1 MSKLA
6 FDYSK
11 WDNIEISDDE
21 ADTHPNIDKASWF
34 RMKHR
39 SRVERE
45 ETEKMEKTAMEKE
58 NKADSERER
67 EIVRLL
73 AEVRSGGDAA
83 EYEDEDA
90 LVGELEEVRA
100 GVESNVASR
109 RWRGASTPSSRRR
122 YGANAR
128 DSRSAH
134 RFGGVASTA
143 SGAPET
149 RRRGTPGGR
158 ESAQTRESDR
168 TRNAHESR
176 TQVRGRVKDRLD
188 KIDFME
194 KNKKWNVDNL
204 SHTATDRTILSG
216 KGSSKEDLV
225 GGMMTGTKSNKDGPV
240 GPQSEKAAVN
250 AYADFVD
257 KHESVL
263 EDYLATTELEDCKKK
278 LHEHGGTLLHEHAQS
293 YILLSC
299 LEDEMNGFPDKMKL
313 ASRNS
318 QVLSHVTDLAASLNR
333 HPRDVVLP
341 FFARIEDPRYRSG
354 FEEAVQDFIAKI
366 QKRAI
371 DKRKEMDAQEPVELS
386 REERLGPG
394 GLDPVEVFET
404 LPESMQ
410 EAFEKKDTQMLQ
422 VALEAMEPAEAKK
435 HMDACEA
442 SGLWVQNNSSEE
454 ATVADDGLA

>member
-45 ETEKMEKTAMEKE
+45 ETEQMEKTAMEKE
-58 NKADSERER
+58 NKADGERER

-90 LVGELEEVRA
+90 LVGELEE
-100 GVESNVASR
+100 
-109 RWRGASTPSSRRR
+109 
-122 YGANAR
+122 
-128 DSRSAH
+128 
-134 RFGGVASTA
+134 
-143 SGAPET
+143 
-149 RRRGTPGGR
+149 
-158 ESAQTRESDR
+158 
-168 TRNAHESR
+168 
-176 TQVRGRVKDRLD
+176 VRGRVKDRLD

-225 GGMMTGTKSNKDGPV
+225 GGMMSGTKSNKDGPV

-257 KHESVL
+257 KHEQVL
-263 EDYLATTELEDCKKK
+263 EDYLATQNLEDCKKK

-318 QVLSHVTDLAASLNR
+318 QVLSHVTDLAQSLNR

-341 FFARIEDPRYRSG
+341 FFSRIEDPRYRAG
-354 FEEAVQDFIAKI
+354 FEEAVEDFIVKI
-366 QKRAI
+366 QKRAV
-371 DKRKEMDAQEPVELS
+371 DKRKEMDANEPVELS

-410 EAFEKKDTQMLQ
+410 EAFEQKDTQMLQ
-422 VALEAMEPAEAKK
+422 VALEAMEPEEAKR

-442 SGLWVQNNSSEE
+442 SGLWVQNNTAEEE